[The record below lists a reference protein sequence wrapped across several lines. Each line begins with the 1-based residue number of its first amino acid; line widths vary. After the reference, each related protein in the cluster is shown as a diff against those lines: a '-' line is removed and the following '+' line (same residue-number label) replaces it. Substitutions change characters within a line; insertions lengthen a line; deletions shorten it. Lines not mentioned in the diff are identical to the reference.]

1 MSGHSKWATI
11 KRSKEANDAKRGNI
25 FTKHVKNII
34 LAAKNGGDPDMNPA
48 LKSAIDNAKKDNLP
62 NSNIAKAIKKGTG
75 ELKDGAEIVEVM
87 YEGYGPEG
95 IAVIVICHTDNKQ
108 RTVSNVRHLFSKHG
122 GNMGDKGCVSY
133 LFDKKGMILF
143 EDVVDVELIEMAAI
157 EADCDDVSVE
167 DGNVE
172 IITSPTRLH
181 EIAKKLADAGFK
193 HSSVELTMIPQT
205 YIKISEQDKLDRII
219 KFMEIMESDDDVN
232 KVISNFEI
240 DL

>member
-11 KRSKEANDAKRGNI
+11 RRAKEANDSKRGNI

-34 LAAKNGGDPDMNPA
+34 LAAKGGGDPEMNPA
-48 LKSAIDNAKKDNLP
+48 LKTAIDNAKKDNLP
-62 NSNIAKAIKKGTG
+62 NANIDKAIKKGTG
-75 ELKDGAEIVEVM
+75 ELKDGNEIVEVM

-122 GNMGDKGCVSY
+122 GNMGDKGCVAY
-133 LFDKKGMILF
+133 LFDRKGVIMF
-143 EDVVDVELIEMAAI
+143 ENATNNEEIEMAAI

-167 DGNVE
+167 DGNLE
-172 IITSPTRLH
+172 ILTPPTKLH
-181 EIAKKLADAGFK
+181 EISESLTKAGYK
-193 HSSVELTMIPQT
+193 PSSVELTMIPQT
-205 YIKISEQDKLDRII
+205 YIKISEQDKMDRII
-219 KFMEIMESDDDVN
+219 KFMEVIESDDDVN
-232 KVISNFEI
+232 QVISNFEI